1 MTGVFSLLDE
11 ESKLPRPTPDH
22 FTAEVHA
29 RNKSHYRLCV
39 SLFIVIFANCPVSG
53 GTVPLNHTNVPLFCS
68 NAETKM
74 P

>member
-1 MTGVFSLLDE
+1 MALSCVLFTLTELIEGKVTGVFSLLDE

-39 SLFIVIFANCPVSG
+39 SQLI
-53 GTVPLNHTNVPLFCS
+53 
-68 NAETKM
+68 TKPTIYDLM
-74 P
+74 EVM